1 MDIERLISARSRSV
15 NGSGIRR
22 VFEIGAGIPDKVDLS
37 IGQPDFP
44 VPRAIKDAAIRAIEE
59 DRNGYPLTRGIVEL
73 REALAARLKLDLGW
87 NIGGLPG
94 NLSNT
99 DPGVVVTSGTS
110 GALVLA
116 CMALLDDGDEVII
129 PDPYFVLYPHM
140 AELAKGRAVPCL
152 TYPDFRLTAER
163 VEKLI
168 TPRTKMVVLNSPSNP
183 AGVVSSEQECRDL
196 LDLCQRREIVLCSDE
211 IYDEFTFSECRTQ
224 PWGTQGSGTPNRSG
238 EQTHRGAK
246 TGLGEPRLPRLACPS
261 PARFA
266 GAQDTVLVVRGFGK
280 TYGVTG
286 WRLGYATGPRRL
298 IEEMTKLQQY
308 LYVSAPHPLQ
318 WGVIEALNVDMTPH
332 IAEYQSRRDL
342 VVSTLGKLTEV
353 PMPGGAF
360 YAFVKVPERLGFP
373 ADSRAEE
380 FFKKCVEKRVMIV
393 PGRTFSARDT
403 HFRVSFATPRQ
414 KLERGLAAI
423 AELMR

>member
-22 VFEIGAGIPDKVDLS
+22 VFEIGAAIPDKVDLS

-44 VPRAIKDAAIRAIEE
+44 VPRAIKDAAIRAIEQ
-59 DRNGYPLTRGIVEL
+59 DRNGYPLTRGIIEL
-73 REALAARLKLDLGW
+73 RETLAARLKLDLGW
-87 NIGGLPG
+87 NIGGLPS

-116 CMALLDDGDEVII
+116 CMALMDDGDEVII

-140 AELAKGRAVPCL
+140 AELAKGHAVPCS

-196 LDLCQRREIVLCSDE
+196 LDLCRRRGIVLCSDE
-211 IYDEFTFSECRTQ
+211 IYDEFTYSECRTQ
-224 PWGTQGSGTPNRSG
+224 GWVGDPAR
-238 EQTHRGAK
+238 K
-246 TGLGEPRLPRLACPS
+246 ACPS

-266 GAQDTVLVVRGFGK
+266 GAEDTVLVVRGFGK

-318 WGVIEALNVDMTPH
+318 WGVIEALGVDMTPH
-332 IAEYQSRRDL
+332 IAEYQARRDL
-342 VVSTLGKLTEV
+342 VLARLGRLTEI
-353 PMPGGAF
+353 PTPGGAF
-360 YAFVKVPERLGFP
+360 YAFIKVPERLGYP
-373 ADSRAEE
+373 ADARAEG
-380 FFKKCVEKRVMIV
+380 FFKRCVEERVLIV
-393 PGRTFSARDT
+393 PGRTFSSRDT
-403 HFRVSFATPRQ
+403 HFRISFATPREM
-414 KLERGLAAI
+414 LERGLSALAALL
-423 AELMR
+423 A

>member
-1 MDIERLISARSRSV
+1 MDIERLISARSRSI

-22 VFEIGAGIPDKVDLS
+22 VFEIGASIPDKVDLS

-44 VPRAIKDAAIRAIEE
+44 VPRAIKDAAVRAIEG

-87 NIGGLPG
+87 NIGGLPS
-94 NLSNT
+94 NLSDT
-99 DPGVVVTSGTS
+99 DPGILVTSGTS

-116 CMALLDDGDEVII
+116 CMATLDDGDEVII
-129 PDPYFVLYPHM
+129 PDPYFVVYPHM
-140 AELAKGRAVPCL
+140 AELAKGRAVPCP

-183 AGVVSSEQECRDL
+183 AGVVSSERECRDL
-196 LDLCQRREIVLCSDE
+196 LELCRRRGIVLCSDE

-224 PWGTQGSGTPNRSG
+224 GWVGRPSRKS
-238 EQTHRGAK
+238 
-246 TGLGEPRLPRLACPS
+246 CPS

-266 GAQDTVLVVRGFGK
+266 GAEDTVLVVRGFGK

-318 WGVIEALNVDMTPH
+318 WGVIEALGVDMSAH

-342 VVSTLGKLTEV
+342 VVSTLGPLTEV
-353 PMPGGAF
+353 PTPGGAF
-360 YAFVKVPERLGFP
+360 YAFIKVPERLGF
-373 ADSRAEE
+373 ASDSRGEE
-380 FFKKCVEKRVMIV
+380 FFKRCIERRVLIV
-393 PGRTFSARDT
+393 PGRTFSSRDT
-403 HFRVSFATPRQ
+403 HFRVSFATPRE
-414 KLERGLAAI
+414 KLERGLAAL
-423 AELMR
+423 AAAMA